1 MEVKTKQK
9 WNFGEERVSDVELL
23 FLGEIMAIGDEF
35 KDYAPVRPALLRFG
49 GVSFFGE
56 ELRAT
61 LLDVYI
67 LSYRKRFIC
76 IYFALSNRMEELL
89 TFYHALPQFTIM

>member
-23 FLGEIMAIGDEF
+23 FLGEMMDIGDEF

-49 GVSFFGE
+49 GVSF
-56 ELRAT
+56 L
-61 LLDVYI
+61 VK
-67 LSYRKRFIC
+67 S
-76 IYFALSNRMEELL
+76 
-89 TFYHALPQFTIM
+89 